1 MRIAYSIEK
10 PSGKETY
17 QVLTN
22 AKGARIL
29 LKEEFP
35 DGATTELVRFEQ

>member
-1 MRIAYSIEK
+1 
-10 PSGKETY
+10 
-17 QVLTN
+17 VLTN

-35 DGATTELVRFEQ
+35 DGATTELVRFDK

>member
-1 MRIAYSIEK
+1 MK
-10 PSGKETY
+10 TFGKETHA
-17 QVLTN
+17 LTN

-35 DGATTELVRFEQ
+35 YGATTELVRFEQ